1 MCLLMKLA
9 LSEYRYSA
17 GSAIPFGVI
26 IADNERRGGR
36 GRSRRRGLMAV
47 QDEVREAVD
56 ALARSQG
63 APAGVYALF
72 SFTPDD
78 RVTRMTT
85 TATIAG

>member
-1 MCLLMKLA
+1 M
-9 LSEYRYSA
+9 R
-17 GSAIPFGVI
+17 
-26 IADNERRGGR
+26 RRGA

-85 TATIAG
+85 TATIAERTVI

>member
-1 MCLLMKLA
+1 
-9 LSEYRYSA
+9 
-17 GSAIPFGVI
+17 
-26 IADNERRGGR
+26 
-36 GRSRRRGLMAV
+36 MAV

-78 RVTRMTT
+78 TVTRMMT
-85 TATIAG
+85 TATIAE